1 MYGSTDS
8 ESGINPNVQQWF
20 SMVDKD
26 GSGQITAKELQ
37 SALANGQGGT
47 FSDIA
52 CKLMIGMHPNFIY
65 IYSLIRICQI
75 LSNYFLY
82 KQ

>member
-8 ESGINPNVQQWF
+8 QSGINPNVQQWF

-52 CKLMIGMHPNFIY
+52 CKLMIGMHSNFIY
-65 IYSLIRICQI
+65 IYSLIRISSSKQ
-75 LSNYFLY
+75 LFFL
-82 KQ
+82 